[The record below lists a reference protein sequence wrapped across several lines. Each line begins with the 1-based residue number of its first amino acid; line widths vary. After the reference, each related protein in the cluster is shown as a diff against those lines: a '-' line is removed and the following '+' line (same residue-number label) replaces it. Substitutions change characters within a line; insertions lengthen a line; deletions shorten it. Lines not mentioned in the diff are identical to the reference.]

1 MSTKTKKTSHA
12 PANKSGTKAP
22 TKPSASG
29 KAKPKP
35 VPFQA
40 FADATKADHGQRGS
54 ASINSPTTSPIAEPT
69 TNAASDHASNSIAKP
84 ERSKPDRTGA
94 TRAKPQRGKRL
105 SALDAAFT
113 LLSGSDSPM
122 SAKDLVAAAAARG
135 LWSSPG
141 GKTPEATLYA
151 AILREINAKGDKS
164 RFKKT
169 ARGLFA
175 ATKGN

>member
-12 PANKSGTKAP
+12 SANKPGTKAP
-22 TKPSASG
+22 AKPSATA
-29 KAKPKP
+29 KPTAKPKP

-54 ASINSPTTSPIAEPT
+54 ASINSPTTSPSAEPT
-69 TNAASDHASNSIAKP
+69 TSAATDHASNSIAKP
-84 ERSKPDRTGA
+84 ERSKPD
-94 TRAKPQRGKRL
+94 RAKPQRGKRL

-113 LLSGSDSPM
+113 LLSGSESPM

-175 ATKGN
+175 AAL

>member
-1 MSTKTKKTSHA
+1 MSTKTKKTSTA
-12 PANKSGTKAP
+12 PANKPAAKPGTKAP
-22 TKPSASG
+22 AKPSASG
-29 KAKPKP
+29 KAKTKP

-40 FADATKADHGQRGS
+40 FAEATKDDQRQMGS
-54 ASINSPTTSPIAEPT
+54 INTNSPTTVPNATPPNSPAT
-69 TNAASDHASNSIAKP
+69 DQASNSIAKP
-84 ERSKPDRTGA
+84 ERSKPE
-94 TRAKPQRGKRL
+94 RAKPQRGKRV

-113 LLSGSDSPM
+113 LLSGSESPM

-175 ATKGN
+175 AAL

>member
-1 MSTKTKKTSHA
+1 MSTKTKKTSSTPASKPA
-12 PANKSGTKAP
+12 PKPGTKAP
-22 TKPSASG
+22 AKPSATAEP
-29 KAKPKP
+29 KTKP

-40 FADATKADHGQRGS
+40 FADATKDDHGQRGS
-54 ASINSPTTSPIAEPT
+54 ASITSPTTSPSAEPT
-69 TNAASDHASNSIAKP
+69 TSAASDHASNSNAKP
-84 ERSKPDRTGA
+84 ERSKPD
-94 TRAKPQRGKRL
+94 RAKPQRGKRL

-113 LLSGSDSPM
+113 LLSGSESPM

-164 RFKKT
+164 RFKKA

-175 ATKGN
+175 AAL

>member
-1 MSTKTKKTSHA
+1 MSTKTKKTTNA
-12 PANKSGTKAP
+12 PASKTAAKAP
-22 TKPSASG
+22 GKPSASS

-54 ASINSPTTSPIAEPT
+54 ASITSPSTSPIAEPT

-84 ERSKPDRTGA
+84 D
-94 TRAKPQRGKRL
+94 RAKPQRGKRL

-164 RFKKT
+164 RFKKA

-175 ATKGN
+175 AAL

>member
-1 MSTKTKKTSHA
+1 MSTKTKKTTNA
-12 PANKSGTKAP
+12 PASKTAAKAP
-22 TKPSASG
+22 AKPSASG

-35 VPFQA
+35 VPFQS

-54 ASINSPTTSPIAEPT
+54 ASITSPSTSPIAEPT
-69 TNAASDHASNSIAKP
+69 TSPASDHASNATPKSN
-84 ERSKPDRTGA
+84 RSKPDR
-94 TRAKPQRGKRL
+94 AKTQRGKRL

>member
-1 MSTKTKKTSHA
+1 MSTKTKKTTNA
-12 PANKSGTKAP
+12 PASKTAAKPAAKAP
-22 TKPSASG
+22 AKPSASG
-29 KAKPKP
+29 KAKIKP

-40 FADATKADHGQRGS
+40 FADATKADQRQTGS
-54 ASINSPTTSPIAEPT
+54 LTNSSPSTVPNATPPTSP
-69 TNAASDHASNSIAKP
+69 ASDHASNATPKSD
-84 ERSKPDRTGA
+84 RSKPD
-94 TRAKPQRGKRL
+94 RAKPQRGKRL

-175 ATKGN
+175 AAL

>member
-1 MSTKTKKTSHA
+1 MSTKTKKTTSA
-12 PANKSGTKAP
+12 PANKTGAKVPA
-22 TKPSASG
+22 KPSASD

-35 VPFQA
+35 VAFQA
-40 FADATKADHGQRGS
+40 FADVTKADHGQRGS
-54 ASINSPTTSPIAEPT
+54 ASITSPSTSPSAEPT
-69 TNAASDHASNSIAKP
+69 TSAASDHASNSNAKP
-84 ERSKPDRTGA
+84 ERSKSE
-94 TRAKPQRGKRL
+94 RAKPQRGKRL

-113 LLSGSDSPM
+113 LLSGSESPM

-175 ATKGN
+175 AAL